1 MNNFDVS
8 SSGEN
13 IEFFC
18 FYDSDLAQIYYDDF
32 ESENTRLNFGRDNSL
47 FLIGDASAPYYKKSH
62 LMALSKQALYD
73 LCMDYELLG
82 YSAGLDDY
90 KKSEYISDLLSISIE
105 RHYQRLLANST
116 WHGLAENIAHD
127 YYISK
132 GYSQGDAV
140 YIVSIDK
147 PIDNGL
153 RRYIDNILWDSPI
166 SIYANIN
173 GLDFHTDDFMGDDFY
188 KYDVDVIA
196 ENIARLPI
204 SDYAKAWLVKA
215 LPSYPSY

>member
-18 FYDSDLAQIYYDDF
+18 SYDTSLAQIYYDDF
-32 ESENTRLNFGRDNSL
+32 ESENTRLNFGRDNTL
-47 FLIGDASAPYYKKSH
+47 FLIGDVSAPYYKKSH

-90 KKSEYISDLLSISIE
+90 KKIEYISDLLNISIE
-105 RHYQRLLANST
+105 RHYQFLISGNN
-116 WHGLAENIAHD
+116 WFHIGENIAHD

-140 YIVSIDK
+140 YIVSINK
-147 PIDNGL
+147 PIDNSL
-153 RRYIDNILWDSPI
+153 RRCIDNILWDSPI
-166 SIYANIN
+166 SMYANVN
-173 GLDFHTDDFMGDDFY
+173 GSEFDTDDFLFY
-188 KYDVDVIA
+188 HYVYDTEAIS
-196 ENIARLPI
+196 ERISRFNI

-215 LPSYPSY
+215 LPSEPSY

>member
-1 MNNFDVS
+1 MNNFDSS

-18 FYDSDLAQIYYDDF
+18 SYDLDLAQILYNEF
-32 ESENTRLNFGRDNSL
+32 ESENTRLNFGRDNTL
-47 FLIGDASAPYYKKSH
+47 FLIGDVSAPYYSR
-62 LMALSKQALYD
+62 LDLLALSKQALYD

-90 KKSEYISDLLSISIE
+90 KKSEYISDLLNISIE
-105 RHYQRLLANST
+105 RHYQYLLANST
-116 WHGLAENIAHD
+116 WHGLSENIAHD

-140 YIVSIDK
+140 YIVSINK

-166 SIYANIN
+166 SMYANVN
-173 GLDFHTDDFMGDDFY
+173 GSEFDTDDFLFY
-188 KYDVDVIA
+188 HYVYDTEAIS
-196 ENIARLPI
+196 ERISRFNI